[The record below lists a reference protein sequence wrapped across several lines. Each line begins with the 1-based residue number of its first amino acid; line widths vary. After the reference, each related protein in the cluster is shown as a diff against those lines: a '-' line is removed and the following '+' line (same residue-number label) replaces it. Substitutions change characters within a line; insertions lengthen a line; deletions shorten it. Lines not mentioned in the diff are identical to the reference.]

1 MLAEGLVW
9 DRRKVKSELEA
20 DGTRTL
26 PMDTEKEPT
35 RIHVERCPHPKFPK
49 WELPDTKPKRED
61 KQGKQ
66 IDHSIKAAEDYI
78 HTNRRIL

>member
-1 MLAEGLVW
+1 MFAEGLVW

-35 RIHVERCPHPKFPK
+35 RIHVEGRPHPKFPK
-49 WELPDTKPKRED
+49 WELRDTKPKRVRQTRQTDIVCPVEYSPLSTV
-61 KQGKQ
+61 KF
-66 IDHSIKAAEDYI
+66 ISI
-78 HTNRRIL
+78 